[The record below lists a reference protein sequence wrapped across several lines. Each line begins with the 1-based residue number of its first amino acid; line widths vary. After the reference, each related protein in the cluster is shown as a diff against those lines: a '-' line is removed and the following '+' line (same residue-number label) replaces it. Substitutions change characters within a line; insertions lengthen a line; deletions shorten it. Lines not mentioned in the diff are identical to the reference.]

1 MANSRIFHIRFLI
14 AALAFFLAASVSGN
28 SYAKETEQ
36 SEEKAMG
43 EAKEIVFLLDAS
55 ESMRNNDPGKNTAE
69 GIAQLV
75 YSLPGDSKI
84 GFAAY
89 NTNVCASQG
98 LSDESGRD
106 GVAEVAGN
114 TVYEGYSNAGAGLK
128 EAVSFFSEED
138 KEKFIIMFSDG
149 EIDMPDKEQAEEARN
164 AYVEAANRAKEKG
177 IKIYIIAIGNE
188 LESKMHIFD
197 GAELTGGAV
206 YWENQSS
213 SLSGLLEKIAAEQLG
228 IPRQALGVTDAG
240 GGNVH
245 AKLPP
250 NAGHIKIIVTSDTTL
265 SDVKADYSAQE
276 GRVIFGTNYA
286 VADME
291 RPDSQYAD
299 IHFRTENI
307 AGVQA
312 YMLVEYDAMLKTD
325 VAYRIEE
332 IPGEK
337 EETPSYEHF
346 ADITIRLQDSMGV
359 QENLWDESFEG
370 KEIPIKI
377 NDVSD
382 IGCIKNGQI
391 QLTVPAEGIEEIKA
405 EIEMESEDAVYYIEQ
420 PAVGQI
426 EKYPDPEPEKK
437 PDYRPLWGILI
448 LLALSVFTVVLW
460 WVKKKNTTVIYM
472 SAPRD
477 DSEKK
482 IETKNCTYS
491 GRFTMYVVRN
501 KDGRDI
507 PPQTYVLFGKAPTRV
522 SLDKIL
528 NSCGIKCGKIGAED
542 IIFYPGP
549 DHSVILMDQSER
561 CTVMR
566 GTEIVKK
573 GMGYPIFYNEKI
585 TVAFEDEMTEMEIH
599 YKNISPGE
607 RNKATKI

>member
-1 MANSRIFHIRFLI
+1 MTNSRIFHIRFFMVL
-14 AALAFFLAASVSGN
+14 LVFLLTASVSN
-28 SYAKETEQ
+28 NVCAKDTKQ
-36 SEEKAMG
+36 AGEKTAG

-55 ESMRNNDPGKNTAE
+55 ESMRNNDPGKSTAE

-75 YSLPGDSKI
+75 YSMPGDSKI

-89 NTNVCASQG
+89 NTKVCASQG
-98 LSDESGRD
+98 LLDNSGRD
-106 GVAEVAGN
+106 AVAEAAKN
-114 TVYEGYSNAGAGLK
+114 TVYEGYSNAGAGLA

-138 KEKFIIMFSDG
+138 KEKYIIMFSDG
-149 EIDMPDKEQAEEARN
+149 EIDMPDKEQAEEARS
-164 AYVEAANRAKEKG
+164 AYVEAANQAKEKG

-228 IPRQALGVTDAG
+228 IPRQKLGVTDAG

-250 NAGHIKIIVTSDTTL
+250 NASRIKIIVISDEPL

-276 GRVIFGTNYA
+276 GRVITGANYA
-286 VADME
+286 AADMV

-299 IHFRTENI
+299 IHFQTKDI

-312 YMLVEYDAMLKTD
+312 YLLVEYEAMLKMD
-325 VAYRIEE
+325 VTYRIEE
-332 IPGEK
+332 VPGEK
-337 EETPSYEHF
+337 EEEPSYEHF
-346 ADITIRLQDSMGV
+346 ADISLKLTDVFGE
-359 QENLWDESFEG
+359 QENLWDEKFEG
-370 KEIPIKI
+370 KEIVVKI
-377 NDVSD
+377 NDEPYNVS
-382 IGCIKNGQI
+382 IKNGQI
-391 QLTVPAEGIEEIKA
+391 QMSVPADDMEEIKA
-405 EIEMESEDAVYYIEQ
+405 EIEMESEDAIYYIKQ

-437 PDYRPLWGILI
+437 PDYRPLWAILI
-448 LLALSVFTVVLW
+448 LLLVSVFAVILW
-460 WVKKKNTTVIYM
+460 WIKKKNTTVIYM
-472 SAPRD
+472 SAPRE

-507 PPQTYVLFGKAPTRV
+507 PPQTYVLFGKAPTRL